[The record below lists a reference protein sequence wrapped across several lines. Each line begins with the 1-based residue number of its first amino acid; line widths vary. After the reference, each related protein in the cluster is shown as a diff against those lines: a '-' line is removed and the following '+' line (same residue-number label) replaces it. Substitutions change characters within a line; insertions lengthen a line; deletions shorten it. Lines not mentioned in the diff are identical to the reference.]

1 MQEETSEAVKA
12 AREAMDL
19 MKRGKRLTK
28 EERKRLDELY
38 ARWRGAR
45 DDAWQEAEKKIE
57 STLRVERP

>member
-1 MQEETSEAVKA
+1 MHEETSEAAKA

-57 STLRVERP
+57 DTLRIRRP